1 VVLVYGWF
9 GKGLKI
15 NLSNKTIKEFK
26 IEKDILLNFV
36 GGRGLAAKI
45 FWESVNPKIDAFS
58 NENILVF
65 AVGPLTATSIPTTG
79 RFTLASKSPLTGG
92 FFYSSCGGL
101 FGASL
106 KKAGYDVLI
115 VENRAENPVYIQI
128 DNGDVKVKD
137 ASSFWGKTTKE
148 TFEQLRGDLGK
159 DFSITCIGP
168 AGENLVRYACV
179 FGGLG
184 NFAGRGGLGAVMGSK
199 NLKAVAVRGDKK
211 VKVANEN
218 EILNLMEVFKV
229 RVTWNPILSK
239 ALAFFG
245 TSMLL
250 SIINEHEILPTKNF
264 QHGKFDKAEKIS
276 AEVLSKI
283 VVGRRSSYACP
294 IACKRVT
301 KTRRMHGE
309 GPEFE
314 TLGSLGS
321 MLMVDD
327 VEVVAELNYLC
338 NELGLD
344 TISTGGVIAC
354 AMELS
359 EKGIIGEKI
368 RWGDAEKIRELIF
381 NIAYRRN
388 LGSELAE
395 GSKIFAKKYGGEAYA
410 MQVKGVEL
418 PMYDPRGVLGQALA
432 YATSNRG
439 GCHLNAYIISVEVL
453 GFPYLMDRFSIVGKP
468 SIVVYL
474 QNLSATIDSMIICKF
489 LGFEFDEKDF
499 AEYLRLVTGEKFTQE
514 HVIMVGER
522 IWNLERLLN
531 LKAGISGEEDKLP
544 DRFNL
549 DIKPMLKEYY
559 RVRGWDDN
567 GIPLKSK
574 LKSLGLADCY
584 A

>member
-1 VVLVYGWF
+1 MYGWF

-26 IEKDILLNFV
+26 IEKNILLDFV

-58 NENILVF
+58 NENILIF

-115 VENRAENPVYIQI
+115 VENKAKNPAYIQI

-148 TFEQLRGDLGK
+148 TFEQLREDLGK

-229 RVTWNPILSK
+229 RVTWNPVLSK

-264 QHGKFDKAEKIS
+264 QYGRFDKAEKIS

-283 VVGRRSSYACP
+283 VVGRRSCYACP

-327 VEVVAELNYLC
+327 VEAVAELNYLC

-395 GSKIFAKKYGGEAYA
+395 GSKIFAKKYGGETYA

-439 GCHLNAYIISVEVL
+439 GCHLNAYLISVEVL

-549 DIKPMLKEYY
+549 DIKSMLKEYY
-559 RVRGWDDN
+559 RVRSWNNN